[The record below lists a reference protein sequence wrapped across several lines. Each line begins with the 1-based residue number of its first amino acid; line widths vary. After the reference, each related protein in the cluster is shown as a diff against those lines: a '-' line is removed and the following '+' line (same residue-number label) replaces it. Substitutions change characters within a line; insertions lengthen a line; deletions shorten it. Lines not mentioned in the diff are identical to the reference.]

1 MKPTGGSFRRDGSH
15 NVEQLEDRADLRAWR
30 RAREEAQGK
39 GTIPWKRLKKQL
51 HLE

>member
-1 MKPTGGSFRRDGSH
+1 M
-15 NVEQLEDRADLRAWR
+15 NAAEDRADLRAWR
-30 RAREEAQGK
+30 RAREEVQRK